1 MITVARLH
9 APRVLGASLVVLM
22 ASRSTVAFADGPTQ
36 QAPAP
41 ASTPADNAAR
51 LDEAKTYFGVGAQ
64 AYERGDFLAAIAAFE
79 EAQRRAPK
87 PAVTFSIAQAHRRQ
101 YYIDKSAEHLTG
113 AAAGYRQYLKDAP
126 AGPRAADAAQYLA
139 ELGPAEE
146 RVGAS
151 GGSGAASA
159 TRQATRLS
167 VSASSAANARVSL
180 DGAAP
185 VEAPL
190 IAQVKPGKHVAVV
203 TAPGYQEE
211 RREIVTVENAFVA
224 IDVALKESPASLH
237 ITGDAGP
244 RVEVDG
250 RLVGTLP
257 LAAPVSVPPGVHIV
271 AVSEPGHDPQ
281 VREVHFARNET
292 KKMDV
297 SLRTSSQ
304 RKVAYG
310 AFIGAG
316 ALGIASLVFGGL
328 AISKEGTAQD
338 LLSLR
343 AQRPLTPGELG
354 DYQSARDARSS
365 WTTAAIVTGVGAGV
379 VAATGL
385 VLYLFDD
392 PSRST
397 TSIGTEKGDDK
408 PAKDK
413 DVVDV
418 GFAPVVAPGYAGAGM
433 SGRF

>member
-1 MITVARLH
+1 M
-9 APRVLGASLVVLM
+9 
-22 ASRSTVAFADGPTQ
+22 
-36 QAPAP
+36 
-41 ASTPADNAAR
+41 
-51 LDEAKTYFGVGAQ
+51 
-64 AYERGDFLAAIAAFE
+64 
-79 EAQRRAPK
+79 
-87 PAVTFSIAQAHRRQ
+87 
-101 YYIDKSAEHLTG
+101 
-113 AAAGYRQYLKDAP
+113 
-126 AGPRAADAAQYLA
+126 
-139 ELGPAEE
+139 
-146 RVGAS
+146 
-151 GGSGAASA
+151 
-159 TRQATRLS
+159 
-167 VSASSAANARVSL
+167 
-180 DGAAP
+180 
-185 VEAPL
+185 
-190 IAQVKPGKHVAVV
+190 
-203 TAPGYQEE
+203 
-211 RREIVTVENAFVA
+211 
-224 IDVALKESPASLH
+224 
-237 ITGDAGP
+237 
-244 RVEVDG
+244 
-250 RLVGTLP
+250 
-257 LAAPVSVPPGVHIV
+257 VPH
-271 AVSEPGHDPQ
+271 
-281 VREVHFARNET
+281 
-292 KKMDV
+292 
-297 SLRTSSQ
+297 

-354 DYQSARDARSS
+354 DYQSARDARGS